1 MNEKVL
7 ARAERVFG
15 APVDRHE
22 KGSAMTL
29 IRQESDA
36 QREKSAKLKAL
47 RLAREAEEG
56 KAAAPAPRAAAK
68 RTVKR
73 GRS

>member
-15 APVDRHE
+15 APADRHE

-29 IRQESDA
+29 IQQESDA
-36 QREKSAKLKAL
+36 TREKSARLKAL
-47 RLAREAEEG
+47 RIAQEADETPV
-56 KAAAPAPRAAAK
+56 AAPAK
-68 RTVKR
+68 REPKKKIKR
-73 GRS
+73 GRT

>member
-15 APVDRHE
+15 TPAERHE

-29 IRQESDA
+29 IRQETDA
-36 QREKSAKLKAL
+36 QREKSAKLKAQ
-47 RLAREAEEG
+47 RLAREADEPE
-56 KAAAPAPRAAAK
+56 ATPAPTRAAPK
-68 RTVKR
+68 KKVKR
-73 GRS
+73 GRT

>member
-15 APVDRHE
+15 TPADRHE

-29 IRQESDA
+29 IQKESDA
-36 QREKSAKLKAL
+36 TREKSARLKAL
-47 RLAREAEEG
+47 RMAQAAEETA
-56 KAAAPAPRAAAK
+56 AAAPAK
-68 RTVKR
+68 REPKKTMKR

>member
-15 APVDRHE
+15 APADRHE

-29 IRQESDA
+29 IRQETDA
-36 QREKSAKLKAL
+36 TREKSAKLKAM
-47 RLAREAEEG
+47 RLAREADEPD
-56 KAAAPAPRAAAK
+56 APAAPTRAAPK
-68 RTVKR
+68 NKIKR
-73 GRS
+73 GRT